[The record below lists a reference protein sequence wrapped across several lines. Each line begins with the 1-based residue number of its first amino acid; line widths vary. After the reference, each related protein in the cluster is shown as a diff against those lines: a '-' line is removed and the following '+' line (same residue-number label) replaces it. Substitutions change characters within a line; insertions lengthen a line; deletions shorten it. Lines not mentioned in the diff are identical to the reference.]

1 MSKGVLIYLFQIT
14 NAKKDVDIIRRLTND
29 IANLVTLA
37 RSHTFIYVIFVFFV
51 AKSNHGT
58 GMVERILSIIVS
70 LVTFSA
76 SAS

>member
-1 MSKGVLIYLFQIT
+1 MSKGVLVNLFQIPH
-14 NAKKDVDIIRRLTND
+14 AKKDVDIIRRLTND
-29 IANLVTLA
+29 ITNLVTLA
-37 RSHTFIYVIFVFFV
+37 RSHTFYVIFVFFV

>member
-1 MSKGVLIYLFQIT
+1 MRKGVLVNLFQIPH
-14 NAKKDVDIIRRLTND
+14 AKKDVDIIRRLTND

-58 GMVERILSIIVS
+58 GMVERILSMTAS
-70 LVTFSA
+70 LLMFSA